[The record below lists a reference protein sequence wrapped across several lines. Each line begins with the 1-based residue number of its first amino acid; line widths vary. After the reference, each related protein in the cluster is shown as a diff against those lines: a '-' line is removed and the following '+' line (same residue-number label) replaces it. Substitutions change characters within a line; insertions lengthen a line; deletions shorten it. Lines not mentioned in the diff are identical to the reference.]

1 MDHDTAR
8 ARLNEEKLQLQALL
22 ANTDE
27 VGEEERESSGE
38 PGDWTDPQVAL
49 TGEAEDDA
57 VSEGLRLRL
66 ASVDRALTRLDNG
79 TYGRSVLSGAEIPE
93 ARLEADPAAEVT
105 AEEALENY

>member
-27 VGEEERESSGE
+27 AGEEERESSGE

-57 VSEGLRLRL
+57 VAEGLRLRL
-66 ASVDRALTRLDNG
+66 ASVDRALARLDNG